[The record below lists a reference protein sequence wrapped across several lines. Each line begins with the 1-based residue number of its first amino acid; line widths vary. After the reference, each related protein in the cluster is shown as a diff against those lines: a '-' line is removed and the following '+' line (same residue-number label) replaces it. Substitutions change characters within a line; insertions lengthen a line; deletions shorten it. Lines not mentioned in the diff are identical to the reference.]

1 MLELIAELA
10 VGVGTAPVRVAHFT
24 HGRREHDALV
34 AVTSALHVYYRQLA
48 VLGRVVTGKHGHYAL
63 GTRYLTRVYHGGGET
78 SVHSV
83 IGTLRSAVAVHGKE
97 RLGEDVASVVMVGA
111 RVYDTSVVHYGG
123 RQGVRLIETYTTHV
137 SAVAVADEKVADLGW
152 GVAGGD
158 GGPGGGEQYIA
169 VGKIAAFIVGI
180 PVL

>member
-1 MLELIAELA
+1 M
-10 VGVGTAPVRVAHFT
+10 VR
-24 HGRREHDALV
+24 
-34 AVTSALHVYYRQLA
+34 
-48 VLGRVVTGKHGHYAL
+48 
-63 GTRYLTRVYHGGGET
+63 ET

-83 IGTLRSAVAVHGKE
+83 IGALRSAVAVHGKE

-111 RVYDTSVVHYGG
+111 RVYDTSVVHYGE

-158 GGPGGGEQYIA
+158 GGPGGGETIYCRREDSGLHSQHIR
-169 VGKIAAFIVGI
+169 
-180 PVL
+180 LMRLSS